1 MLTYAVGPA
10 QVLLRWSVQQGLAVI
25 PKSNNHDRLLS
36 NLQVT
41 EFTLSDEQMK
51 ALDELDINLRVS
63 DLCVSYWSLKV
74 ILTLNR

>member
-1 MLTYAVGPA
+1 MNIVGPA
-10 QVLLRWSVQQGLAVI
+10 QVLLRWTVQQGLAVI

-63 DLCVSYWSLKV
+63 PLRVNSHGLQLISLH
-74 ILTLNR
+74 IR